1 MELTIAITS
10 CNRLLYTRAL
20 LNSLQ
25 GLRAAGAEIVLVDN
39 CSTEPGL
46 SEYLTEAKGYLLD
59 ELELR
64 TGERDW
70 INDEYIARNKLIEMS
85 SKEVILFMQDDSQ
98 FIGTP
103 QLIQS
108 YIDDF
113 LEMNALSLSISAV
126 RKSTLND
133 WTIGVEPVPTPDGKR
148 KYWMNRHNHFPTT
161 GLFKAQV
168 FRNLGPY
175 PTNWETVRENWGRSE
190 DHYDKL
196 ISQKYP
202 PNTLKNVLGQV
213 PVFPSVWNDPRG
225 GYAFIRENVRYGHY
239 LSPPDSSGL
248 YYEMMSDEKVE
259 ILLAQGDILG
269 FIDVATPLGWEYAKQ
284 PDGDQLKYG
293 QNLVKEEGP
302 VVVIETGASAV
313 GQEIISE
320 TDDYLDD
327 WLSSDGGEE

>member
-20 LNSLQ
+20 IESLQ
-25 GLRAAGAEIVLVDN
+25 DLRAAGAEIVLVDN
-39 CSTEPGL
+39 CSSEPGL
-46 SEYLTEAKGYLLD
+46 AEYLSEVNGTLIDNLQ
-59 ELELR
+59 LR
-64 TGERDW
+64 TGARDW
-70 INDEYIARNKLIEMS
+70 INDEYIARNMLIEMS

-103 QLIQS
+103 QIIQS
-108 YIDDF
+108 YIEDF
-113 LEMNALSLSISAV
+113 LAMNALSLSISAV

-133 WTIGVEPVPTPDGKR
+133 WTLGTEPVLTPDGKR
-148 KYWMNRHNHFPTT
+148 RYWMNRHNHFPTT

-168 FRNLGPY
+168 FRDLGPY
-175 PTNWETVRENWGRSE
+175 PTNWETTRENWGRSE

-196 ISQKYP
+196 ITQKYP
-202 PNTLKNVLGQV
+202 PNSLKNVLAQV

-225 GYAFIRENVRYGHY
+225 GYAFIRESVRYGHY
-239 LSPPDSSGL
+239 LPPVDPSGL
-248 YYEMMSDEKVE
+248 YYEMMSDEQIDEFLK
-259 ILLAQGDILG
+259 QGDILG

-284 PDGDQLKYG
+284 PNGDQLKYG

-302 VVVIETGASAV
+302 VVVIETGIPAV
-313 GQEIISE
+313 GEEIVSE